1 MRSVRIVV
9 TGRVQGVGYRA
20 FVVRQ
25 ADSLGLAG
33 WVRNQSD
40 GSVEAF
46 AAGKPD
52 RLDEFVAALRRGP
65 AHARVEDVRTEWR
78 EAAAGPEGFRVTG

>member
-20 FVVRQ
+20 FVARQ
-25 ADSLGLAG
+25 ADNLGLAG
-33 WVRNQSD
+33 WVRNQPD

-46 AAGKPD
+46 AAGRAD
-52 RLDEFVAALRRGP
+52 RLDAFVAALRRGP
-65 AHARVEDVRTEWR
+65 AHSRVEDVRTEWLDTA
-78 EAAAGPEGFRVTG
+78 EGPEGFRVTG